1 MTELEQLRL
10 NVEAEAVAFT
20 NHIEVLKETLTLKAK
35 LAKLKSPI
43 YAKLKIQEENSTVL
57 DTLLN
62 SIEMLAT
69 GTDKTIKPIWGYGH
83 QVDQVLT
90 ILNSLQFAKLEHKE
104 IIREMLGADDEI
116 LSDTLVEET
125 LSALGKTPYYQAELD
140 EITESVLPDLPT
152 LRQNLETVVSVLGLS
167 GINMYKLTDKQ
178 MQMYYAN
185 KQMRAAREA
194 KNTRTYLDNN
204 PTPDYEV

>member
-20 NHIEVLKETLTLKAK
+20 NHVAELKETLTLKAK

-194 KNTRTYLDNN
+194 KNTRIYTNNN